1 MKLQD
6 IIDIDLLQKVQDS
19 FAEATGLAAITVD
32 FRGNPMTKYSN
43 FSTFCNKIRES
54 KELYNNCLQ
63 CDAFGGLEAARRE
76 KFFMY
81 RCHTGLVDVA
91 VPIMVEG
98 QLIGSMMI
106 GQVKLAEYDNNRLTY
121 IINETSHWKENQ
133 EVIDVFLQQPVISYE
148 KVSAAAEMMFHVI
161 NNMVEKDVI
170 QYAQEELRAKDQQ
183 LIEQMKVQSDLEKSL
198 FDHKLLLN
206 PNFLFDVI
214 NTMYSTAILERASKT
229 QDIII
234 TFSEMM
240 KYVLTNYHDLVTI
253 EDEISYIHMYLKLQ
267 ELRFAER
274 ITVSIDIPKELRSI
288 KIPPNIIYS
297 LLDNA
302 IIHGLEPKA
311 GNGKVQIKGYILQHD
326 FVCEV
331 IDDGVGMSADKIAS
345 IWDEINRTEPDMEI
359 KGIGLHQVNAQL
371 TSHFGKDYQLE
382 ITQNHSGGTTVRFR
396 LPK

>member
-1 MKLQD
+1 MKLKD

-19 FAEATGLAAITVD
+19 FAEATGLATITVD
-32 FRGNPMTKYSN
+32 FRGNPMTEYSN
-43 FSTFCNKIRES
+43 FSPFCNKIREN

-76 KFFMY
+76 TFFMY
-81 RCHTGLVDVA
+81 RCHTGLVDAA

-98 QLIGSMMI
+98 QLIGSVMI
-106 GQVKLAEYDNNRLTY
+106 GQAKLAENDTNRLRY
-121 IINETSHWKENQ
+121 IINEASHWKEDQ
-133 EVIDVFLQQPVISYE
+133 EILDILAQQPLISYE
-148 KVSAAAEMMFHVI
+148 KITAAAKMMFHVI
-161 NNMVEKDVI
+161 NNMVGKDVI
-170 QYAQEELRAKDQQ
+170 QYAQEQLRAKDQQ
-183 LIEQMKVQSDLEKSL
+183 LIEQMKVQADLEKSL

-229 QDIII
+229 QEVIV

-253 EDEISYIHMYLKLQ
+253 EDEIIYIQMYLKLQ
-267 ELRFAER
+267 ELRFADR

-297 LLDNA
+297 ILDNA
-302 IIHGLEPKA
+302 VIHGLEPKD
-311 GNGKVQIKGYILQHD
+311 GKGKVQIKGYILEHD

-331 IDDGVGMSADKIAS
+331 IDEGVGMSADKIAS
-345 IWDEINRTEPDMEI
+345 IWDEINRVEPDMEI

-371 TSHFGKDYQLE
+371 TSHFGKGYQLE
-382 ITQNHSGGTTVRFR
+382 ITQNHTGGTTVRFR
-396 LPK
+396 LPS

>member
-19 FAEATGLAAITVD
+19 FAKATGLAAITVD
-32 FRGNPMTKYSN
+32 FRGNPITEYSN
-43 FSTFCNKIRES
+43 FSPFCNKIREN
-54 KELYNNCLQ
+54 KALYNYCLQ

-76 KFFMY
+76 TFLMY
-81 RCHTGLVDVA
+81 RCHTGLVDAA

-98 QLIGSMMI
+98 QLIGSVMI
-106 GQVKLAEYDNNRLTY
+106 GQVKLAENENNRLKF
-121 IINETSHWKENQ
+121 IINESSYWKEDQ
-133 EVIDVFLQQPVISYE
+133 ELLDVLAQQPVISYE
-148 KVSAAAEMMFHVI
+148 KIAAAAKMMFHVI

-170 QYAQEELRAKDQQ
+170 HYAQEQLRAKDQQ
-183 LIEQMKVQSDLEKSL
+183 LIEQIKVQANLEKSL

-214 NTMYSTAILERASKT
+214 NTMYSTAILERAPKT
-229 QDIII
+229 QEVIV

-240 KYVLTNYHDLVTI
+240 KYILTNYHDLITI
-253 EDEISYIHMYLKLQ
+253 EDEMVYIQMYLKLQ
-267 ELRFAER
+267 ELRFADR

-297 LLDNA
+297 ILDNA
-302 IIHGLEPKA
+302 VIHGLEPKD
-311 GNGKVQIKGYILQHD
+311 GKGKVQIKGYILGHD

-359 KGIGLHQVNAQL
+359 KGIGLHQVNSLL
-371 TSHFGKDYQLE
+371 TSHFGKDYKLK
-382 ITQNHSGGTTVRFR
+382 ITQNHTGGTTVRFR
-396 LPK
+396 LPN